1 MFQKSFQVS
10 KNMANDGT
18 SITKSPAKAVV
29 YARVS
34 TTDQTT
40 ENQLIALRDLA
51 DKNGHQIVA
60 EYIDQGVSGVSKI
73 KDSRSKMLLDAK
85 AKKFSILYVVSI
97 DRLSRSTKDLL
108 DVVEQLNAL
117 GITLIFQ
124 REAIDTKSAMGQF
137 FLTVLS
143 SIAQLERET
152 MISRINAG
160 LARAKSQ
167 GKKLGRPS
175 KINQSLINAVF
186 LLYQKQVSVRDIA
199 KTCAVGIGTVY
210 SIIKNQNL
218 TEKLA
223 A

>member
-1 MFQKSFQVS
+1 MS
-10 KNMANDGT
+10 KIRCA
-18 SITKSPAKAVV
+18 I

-73 KDSRSKMLLDAK
+73 RDSRSKMLLDAK

-124 REAIDTKSAMGQF
+124 RENIDTKSAMGQF

-152 MISRINAG
+152 MIARINQG
-160 LARAKSQ
+160 IARAKSQ

-175 KINQSLINAVF
+175 KINQSLINAVT

>member
-1 MFQKSFQVS
+1 
-10 KNMANDGT
+10 
-18 SITKSPAKAVV
+18 
-29 YARVS
+29 
-34 TTDQTT
+34 
-40 ENQLIALRDLA
+40 
-51 DKNGHQIVA
+51 
-60 EYIDQGVSGVSKI
+60 
-73 KDSRSKMLLDAK
+73 
-85 AKKFSILYVVSI
+85 
-97 DRLSRSTKDLL
+97 
-108 DVVEQLNAL
+108 EQLNAL

-124 REAIDTKSAMGQF
+124 RENIDTKSAMGQF

-175 KINQSLINAVF
+175 KINQSLINAVT

>member
-1 MFQKSFQVS
+1 M
-10 KNMANDGT
+10 T
-18 SITKSPAKAVV
+18 IKAAI

-34 TTDQTT
+34 TNDQTT

-124 REAIDTKSAMGQF
+124 REKIDTKSAMGQF

-152 MISRINAG
+152 MIARINQG
-160 LARAKSQ
+160 IARAKSQ

-175 KINQSLINAVF
+175 KVNDSLINAVT
-186 LLYQKQVSVRDIA
+186 LLRDKGVSIRDIA
-199 KTCAVGIGTVY
+199 KTCTVGVGTVY
-210 SIIKNQNL
+210 AILRSSKNAEL
-218 TEKLA
+218 PIA

>member
-1 MFQKSFQVS
+1 MS
-10 KNMANDGT
+10 KIRCA
-18 SITKSPAKAVV
+18 I

-51 DKNGHQIVA
+51 EKNGHQIVA

-152 MISRINAG
+152 MIARINQG
-160 LARAKSQ
+160 IARAKSQ

-175 KINQSLINAVF
+175 KVNDSLINAVT
-186 LLYQKQVSVRDIA
+186 LLRNKGVSIRDIA
-199 KTCAVGIGTVY
+199 KTCTVGVGTVY
-210 SIIKNQNL
+210 AILRSSENAELPI
-218 TEKLA
+218 A